1 MVPIYIGTAGWSIPK
16 QHAAGLPQA
25 GTHLERYSRIFS
37 CAEINS
43 SFYRSHR
50 ASTWEKWAA
59 SVPENFRFSVKAP
72 KAITHVANL
81 ACTSDRL
88 SAFLAEARILSNKL
102 GPILFQLPPKS
113 AFNPIVAESF
123 FSLLRDKYPGPTVFE
138 PRNPTWFTAEAD
150 HLLHR
155 FHIARAAA
163 DPARVPAAGSAGGD
177 HQLLYC
183 RLHGSPRMYYSTYPD
198 PYLRSLAAA
207 FAQHSAKEIWCI
219 FDNTASGAALD
230 NALMLQ
236 RLLRSPGLMSS

>member
-16 QHAAGLPQA
+16 QHATELPQA
-25 GTHLERYSRIFS
+25 GTHLERYGQLFS

-50 ASTWEKWAA
+50 PSTWEEWAA

-72 KAITHVANL
+72 KAITHESNL
-81 ACTSDRL
+81 QCTPDRL

-123 FSLLRDKYPGPTVFE
+123 FNMLRDQFPGPTVLE
-138 PRNPTWFTAEAD
+138 PRHPTWFTAEAD
-150 HLLHR
+150 HLLQR

-163 DPARVPAAGSAGGD
+163 DPARVPAAATAGGD
-177 HQLLYC
+177 NQLLYC
-183 RLHGSPRMYYSTYPD
+183 RLHGSPHMYYSAYPE
-198 PYLRSLAAA
+198 PYLRSLATAI
-207 FAQHSAKEIWCI
+207 AQHPAKKIWCI
-219 FDNTASGAALD
+219 FDNTASGAALG
-230 NALMLQ
+230 NALTLQ
-236 RLLRSPGLMSS
+236 RLLRSQS